1 MGNSLKKKNKKTH
14 THTYSVK
21 LGRETRHDMVL
32 EHWVN
37 YYFPEVNDENDWLKL
52 VSE

>member
-1 MGNSLKKKNKKTH
+1 
-14 THTYSVK
+14 
-21 LGRETRHDMVL
+21 MVL

-52 VSE
+52 VSEWGKGTQINSIVICLTSVRKYHLPRM